1 MFKRLAKFQ
10 DARLRGPGLR
20 QVASH
25 WPEATH
31 ANDNLQSY
39 RRAAG
44 LRRSPPPKL
53 VCHWVLTGT
62 NRIECRWIVE
72 EPDGDSYQN
81 QIIQTAA

>member
-1 MFKRLAKFQ
+1 MFTRHAKFQ
-10 DARLRGPGLR
+10 DARFRGSGLR

-25 WPEATH
+25 RPEATH
-31 ANDNLQSY
+31 ANDNWRG

-44 LRRSPPPKL
+44 WRRSPPPKL

-72 EPDGDSYQN
+72 EPDRDGYQDR
-81 QIIQTAA
+81 IIHTAA

>member
-1 MFKRLAKFQ
+1 MFKKHAKFQ
-10 DARLRGPGLR
+10 DARFWGSGLR

-25 WPEATH
+25 RPEATH
-31 ANDNLQSY
+31 ANDNWRG

-44 LRRSPPPKL
+44 WRRSPPPKL

-72 EPDGDSYQN
+72 EPDRDGYQDR
-81 QIIQTAA
+81 IIHTAA

>member
-1 MFKRLAKFQ
+1 VV
-10 DARLRGPGLR
+10 P
-20 QVASH
+20 H

-31 ANDNLQSY
+31 ANDNRRG

-44 LRRSPPPKL
+44 LRRSPRPKL

-72 EPDGDSYQN
+72 EPDGDSYQD